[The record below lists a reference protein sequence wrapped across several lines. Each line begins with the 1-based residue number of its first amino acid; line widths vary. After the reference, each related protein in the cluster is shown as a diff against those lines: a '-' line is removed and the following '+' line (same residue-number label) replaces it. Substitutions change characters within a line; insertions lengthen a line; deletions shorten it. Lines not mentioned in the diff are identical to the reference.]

1 MALLAAAALVGT
13 PEHAAAASQG
23 VANRTVANT
32 ARPAARADVTLLD
45 LIETE
50 FGYTTITD
58 NYYRNVSPQTLLDGA
73 RTGIVAYLRGRGIA
87 EPTVGFLH
95 ARADGRFAVP
105 AIEQQIGLAI
115 ERYGARVDVHDLVA
129 ATIQGELA
137 ALHDPYSVLFSS
149 AELAKFT
156 TALDGRAFGGIGAE
170 LAYDD
175 AQKDWQI
182 DEVFPESP
190 AATAGVRE
198 HDVLVA
204 VDGVAVGT
212 LDVDA
217 ISAKLRGPAGSR
229 VALTIARDGAQLPAP
244 VAVTRAVITPP
255 DVSRRV
261 IAPGI
266 GYLDL
271 RTFGPSAG
279 RDTRAAL
286 LWLRAHGA
294 SKFIFDLRGN
304 GGGYE
309 SAAVDVASCFVRG
322 PVVSMIARGG
332 KRIVTSARGMPVPLG
347 GLVVL
352 VDGDSASG
360 SELVTG
366 AIRDHHAGTIVGTRT
381 FGKGLVQAM
390 FPLPDG
396 SAIKLT
402 TARYFTPAGE
412 DIDRVGILPDDVI
425 AEPANAQRG
434 VAGADPQLDFAI
446 GRLRG

>member
-1 MALLAAAALVGT
+1 VLAAAALVGT
-13 PEHAAAASQG
+13 PE
-23 VANRTVANT
+23 
-32 ARPAARADVTLLD
+32 RPAAAGPVSRTEVSLLD

-58 NYYRNVSPQTLLDGA
+58 NYYRNVSSQVLLDGA

-87 EPTVGFLH
+87 EPRVGFMH

-115 ERYGARVDVHDLVA
+115 ERYGPHVDVHDLVA
-129 ATIQGELA
+129 AAIGGELG
-137 ALHDPYSVLFSS
+137 ALHDPYSVLFTK

-156 TALDGRAFGGIGAE
+156 TALDGRSFGGIGAE
-170 LAYDD
+170 LGYDD
-175 AQKDWQI
+175 ARKQWRI
-182 DEVFPESP
+182 DDVFPDSP
-190 AATAGVRE
+190 AAAAGVRE
-198 HDVLVA
+198 NDEIIA

-217 ISAKLRGPAGSR
+217 LSAKLRGPVGTA
-229 VALTIARDGAQLPAP
+229 VALTIERDGVQLPAP
-244 VAVTRAVITPP
+244 LTLKRAVITPP
-255 DVSRRV
+255 DVSRRT

-266 GYLDL
+266 GYVAL
-271 RTFGPSAG
+271 RTFGPNAG
-279 RDTRAAL
+279 RDVRAAL
-286 LWLRAHGA
+286 TFLVAHGD
-294 SKFIFDLRGN
+294 SKIVFDLRGN

-332 KRIVTSARGMPVPLG
+332 KRIVTDAKGAPVPIT

-402 TARYFTPAGE
+402 TARYYTPSGE
-412 DIDRVGILPDDVI
+412 DIDRVGIVPGVVVP
-425 AEPANAQRG
+425 EPANASRG
-434 VAGADPQLDFAI
+434 VIGSDPQLDKAVDI
-446 GRLRG
+446 VHEQ

>member
-1 MALLAAAALVGT
+1 VSLLAATLAGT
-13 PEHAAAASQG
+13 PE
-23 VANRTVANT
+23 
-32 ARPAARADVTLLD
+32 RPAIAGPLPRTEVSLLD

-50 FGYTTITD
+50 LGYTTITD
-58 NYYRNVSPQTLLDGA
+58 NYYRNVSPQVLLDGA
-73 RTGIVAYLRGRGIA
+73 RTGIVAYLRGRGVA
-87 EPTVGFLH
+87 DPQVGFMH

-129 ATIQGELA
+129 ATIGGELG
-137 ALHDPYSVLFSS
+137 ALHDPYSVLFTK

-170 LAYDD
+170 LGYDD
-175 AQKDWQI
+175 ARKQWRI
-182 DEVFPESP
+182 DDVFPESP
-190 AATAGVRE
+190 AARAGLRE
-198 HDVLVA
+198 NDEILA

-217 ISAKLRGPAGSR
+217 LSAKLRGPAGSSL
-229 VALTIARDGAQLPAP
+229 ALTIEREGAPLPQP
-244 VAVTRAVITPP
+244 LTMKRAVITPP
-255 DVSRRV
+255 DVSRRE

-266 GYLDL
+266 GYVAL
-271 RTFGPSAG
+271 RSFGPSAG
-279 RDTRAAL
+279 RDVRAAL
-286 LWLRAHGA
+286 TSLVARGA
-294 SKFIFDLRGN
+294 TKIVFDLRGN

-322 PVVSMIARGG
+322 PVVSMLARGG
-332 KRIVTSARGMPVPLG
+332 KRLVTDANAAPVAISALA
-347 GLVVL
+347 VL

-402 TARYFTPAGE
+402 TARYFTPDGE
-412 DIDRVGILPDDVI
+412 DIDRVGILPSVVVS
-425 AEPANAQRG
+425 EPANAQRG
-434 VAGADPQLDFAI
+434 VAGADPQLDRALAL
-446 GRLRG
+446 LRA

>member
-1 MALLAAAALVGT
+1 V
-13 PEHAAAASQG
+13 
-23 VANRTVANT
+23 T
-32 ARPAARADVTLLD
+32 ATADSAPRADVTLLD
-45 LIETE
+45 LIQTE

-58 NYYRNVSPQTLLDGA
+58 NYYRNVSPQVLLDGA

-87 EPTVGFLH
+87 DPTVGFMH

-105 AIEQQIGLAI
+105 AIEQQIGRAI

-129 ATIQGELA
+129 ATIEGELG
-137 ALHDPYSVLFSS
+137 ALHDPYSVLFSKS
-149 AELAKFT
+149 ELAKFT

-175 AQKDWQI
+175 AQKAWLI

-190 AATAGVRE
+190 AAAAGVRE

-204 VDGVAVGT
+204 VDGVTVGT

-229 VALTIARDGAQLPAP
+229 VALTIARDGAHLPVPLAL
-244 VAVTRAVITPP
+244 TRAVITPP
-255 DVSRRV
+255 DVSRRA
-261 IAPGI
+261 IEPGI
-266 GYLDL
+266 GYVAL
-271 RTFGPSAG
+271 RTFGPNAG

-286 LWLRAHGA
+286 LWLIARGA
-294 SKFIFDLRGN
+294 NKIVFDLRGN

-332 KRIVTSARGMPVPLG
+332 KRIVTSAKGTPVPLG

-425 AEPANAQRG
+425 AEPADAPHG
-434 VAGADPQLDFAI
+434 VVGSDPQLDRAI
-446 GRLRG
+446 ARLLTPVRPASAARP

>member
-1 MALLAAAALVGT
+1 MLAAAVLGGT
-13 PEHAAAASQG
+13 PTVTAAADPG
-23 VANRTVANT
+23 RKPEVR
-32 ARPAARADVTLLD
+32 LLD

-58 NYYRNVSPQTLLDGA
+58 NYYRNVSPQVLLDGA
-73 RTGIVAYLRGRGIA
+73 RTGIVAYLRARGIA
-87 EPTVGFLH
+87 DPTVGFMH

-115 ERYGARVDVHDLVA
+115 ERYGTRVDVHDLVA
-129 ATIQGELA
+129 ATIQGELG
-137 ALHDPYSVLFSS
+137 ALHDPYSVLFSKS
-149 AELAKFT
+149 ELAKFT

-175 AQKDWQI
+175 PHKQWLI

-190 AATAGVRE
+190 AAAAGLRE
-198 HDVLVA
+198 HDVVVA
-204 VDGVAVGT
+204 VDGVAAGS

-217 ISAKLRGPAGSR
+217 ISAKLRGVAGSR
-229 VALTIARDGAQLPAP
+229 VALTIVRDGTPLSAP
-244 VAVTRAVITPP
+244 LTVTRAVITPP
-255 DVSRRV
+255 DVSARA

-266 GYLDL
+266 GYVAL
-271 RTFGPSAG
+271 RTFGPTAG
-279 RDTRAAL
+279 RDVRAAL
-286 LWLRAHGA
+286 RRLVAQNA
-294 SKFIFDLRGN
+294 MKIVFDLRGN

-309 SAAVDVASCFVRG
+309 SAAVDVAACFVRG

-332 KRIVTSARGMPVPLG
+332 KRIVTSASGAPIAIA
-347 GLVVL
+347 GLAVL

-402 TARYFTPAGE
+402 TARYFTPAGA
-412 DIDRVGILPDDVI
+412 DIDRVGIVPDHVV
-425 AEPANAQRG
+425 AEPAAAQRG
-434 VAGADPQLDFAI
+434 VAGADAQLDAALSL
-446 GRLRG
+446 LR

>member
-1 MALLAAAALVGT
+1 M
-13 PEHAAAASQG
+13 
-23 VANRTVANT
+23 
-32 ARPAARADVTLLD
+32 
-45 LIETE
+45 
-50 FGYTTITD
+50 
-58 NYYRNVSPQTLLDGA
+58 
-73 RTGIVAYLRGRGIA
+73 
-87 EPTVGFLH
+87 H

-129 ATIQGELA
+129 AAIGGELG
-137 ALHDPYSVLFSS
+137 ALHDPYSVLFTK

-156 TALDGRAFGGIGAE
+156 TALDGHAFGGIGAE
-170 LAYDD
+170 LGYDD
-175 AQKDWQI
+175 ARKQWRI
-182 DEVFPESP
+182 DDVFPESP
-190 AATAGVRE
+190 AAAAGLRE
-198 HDVLVA
+198 NDLVIA
-204 VDGVAVGT
+204 VDGAPAGA

-217 ISAKLRGPAGSR
+217 LSAKLRGPAGSA
-229 VALTIARDGAQLPAP
+229 VTLTIERDGAALPQP
-244 VAVTRAVITPP
+244 LTLQRAVIAPP
-255 DVSRRV
+255 DVSRKLL
-261 IAPGI
+261 APRI
-266 GYLDL
+266 GYVAL
-271 RTFGPSAG
+271 RTFGPNAG
-279 RDTRAAL
+279 RDVRAAL
-286 LWLRAHGA
+286 TALVTRGA
-294 SKFIFDLRGN
+294 AKIVFDLRGN

-332 KRIVTSARGMPVPLG
+332 KRIVTDAKVAPVPIA

-402 TARYFTPAGE
+402 TARYFTPDGE
-412 DIDRVGILPDDVI
+412 DIDRVGIAPDVVV
-425 AEPANAQRG
+425 AEPATAQHG
-434 VAGADPQLDFAI
+434 VAGADPQLDRAI
-446 GRLRG
+446 ALLRA

>member
-1 MALLAAAALVGT
+1 VRCAIALAVALSLVLLPERPAAAA
-13 PEHAAAASQG
+13 
-23 VANRTVANT
+23 
-32 ARPAARADVTLLD
+32 PAPTRGDVSLLD

-58 NYYRNVSPQTLLDGA
+58 NYYRNVSPQVLLDGA

-87 EPTVGFLH
+87 DPRVGFMH

-115 ERYGARVDVHDLVA
+115 ERYGARVNVHDLVA
-129 ATIQGELA
+129 ATIAGELG
-137 ALHDPYSVLFSS
+137 ALHDPYSVLFTK

-170 LAYDD
+170 LGYDD
-175 AQKDWQI
+175 ARKQWRI
-182 DEVFPESP
+182 DEVFPGSP
-190 AATAGVRE
+190 AAAGGVRE
-198 HDVLVA
+198 NDELVA
-204 VDGVAVGT
+204 VDGTAVGA

-217 ISAKLRGPAGSR
+217 LSAKLRGPAGST
-229 VALTIARDGAQLPAP
+229 VALTIERDGAQLPQP
-244 VAVTRAVITPP
+244 LKLKRAVITPP
-255 DVSRRV
+255 DVSRRT

-266 GYLDL
+266 GYVAL
-271 RTFGPSAG
+271 RTFGPEAG
-279 RDTRAAL
+279 RDVRAAL
-286 LWLRAHGA
+286 TALVA
-294 SKFIFDLRGN
+294 SGDAKIIFDLRGN

-332 KRIVTSARGMPVPLG
+332 KRIVTDAKGAPVPISA
-347 GLVVL
+347 LVVL

-366 AIRDHHAGTIVGTRT
+366 AIRDHHAGTIVGART

-402 TARYFTPAGE
+402 TARYFTPDGE
-412 DIDRVGILPDDVI
+412 DIDRIGIAPNVAV

-434 VAGADPQLDFAI
+434 VAGADPQLDRALALL
-446 GRLRG
+446 GA